1 MIGGDLHAPPSFTS
15 QIGRKDHP
23 HVEETSPTTSA
34 LARGGAFAMAASPA
48 FAVYNDQT
56 RNFPARTCNQGL
68 TYQRLTVNYNDP
80 NISTGQ
86 RFGTLPA
93 NAYITSID
101 VHVTTAFNA
110 ATTNLLTIGTT
121 SASSNELVADCG
133 TATACV
139 SNHTTTIATGVSHL
153 TTAAGVGLA
162 VSGGG
167 TWTGLNMPLYVK
179 YAQTGT
185 AATAGSATFVIGYA
199 CNDDQ

>member
-1 MIGGDLHAPPSFTS
+1 MLKKLLRTS
-15 QIGRKDHP
+15 
-23 HVEETSPTTSA
+23 VA
-34 LARGGAFAMAASPA
+34 AAVLAMAASPA

-93 NAYITSID
+93 NAYIMSID

-121 SASSNELVADCG
+121 SANSNELVADCG

-167 TWTGLNMPLYVK
+167 TWTGLSMPLYVK